1 MQVLVS
7 AGLFHQLYS
16 QLTDRRHAR
25 DHPVRK
31 FKNDLAIEPG
41 LHHNTATLL
50 LDLEVARI

>member
-7 AGLFHQLYS
+7 AGLFRQLYS